1 MTTEAAGDPS
11 GSSDCQDQDDQ
22 RFGQLMQRWPSPQ
35 SKLEKHAHEF
45 FLHHNRS
52 IAKGGQGRDQRFIH
66 KGKLE
71 PEKKDD
77 DDGYIS
83 DDDCIVVLYDM
94 TKAGP
99 TNKDRKYE
107 VFYGNVPKLTY
118 ENGGKLVPC
127 PRAHIHEKTGEAT
140 CKWFDEKL
148 DSKTGRPVL
157 HRGKRVFHL
166 TVNNPAG
173 FNDEVVFANILA
185 GVRMTLDKDKDCWLL
200 NSTDYVY
207 AERQK
212 DRYSKYHDSTPQQQ
226 ARHGSK
232 KNKVGMP
239 TCSD

>member
-1 MTTEAAGDPS
+1 M
-11 GSSDCQDQDDQ
+11 
-22 RFGQLMQRWPSPQ
+22 
-35 SKLEKHAHEF
+35 
-45 FLHHNRS
+45 HHNRS

-83 DDDCIVVLYDM
+83 DDDCIAVLYDM

-99 TNKDRKYE
+99 TKKDCKYE
-107 VFYGNVPKLTY
+107 VFYGNFAKLTY

-127 PRAHIHEKTGEAT
+127 PRAHIHEETGEAT
-140 CKWFDEKL
+140 CKRFDEKL

-157 HRGKRVFHL
+157 QRGKRAFHL

-173 FNDEVVFANILA
+173 VNDEVVFANILA
-185 GVRMTLDKDKDCWLL
+185 GVRMTLDKDNDCWLL
-200 NSTDYVY
+200 NSTDNVY

-212 DRYSKYHDSTPQQQ
+212 DRYSKYHNSTPQQQ
-226 ARHGSK
+226 ARHGEWQKDVRKDHDMQKSK
-232 KNKVGMP
+232 VCVQLYLARYQCLNA
-239 TCSD
+239 